1 MGPDIY
7 GGCDC
12 ACALWLRNA
21 DNEESGRKRGK
32 REVEGGNWDFFKFPG
47 NNNDEIDCDVFA
59 AAQLGQG
66 EVGCTATV

>member
-32 REVEGGNWDFFKFPG
+32 REVEGGNWDIFQ
-47 NNNDEIDCDVFA
+47 ISR
-59 AAQLGQG
+59 QQ
-66 EVGCTATV
+66 